1 MPAAAEVPCDT
12 GRLIHAVGPA
22 PVAHECHAAG
32 HWSRGTDKLQG
43 SAQLKPIDA
52 SIKSGL
58 LALATLL
65 LPATLHAAQG
75 AWTYPSPSVTR
86 PQQAALLNV
95 TQAGRRL
102 VAVGERGLVLLSD
115 DDGQHWRQS
124 PTPVSVTLT
133 RAHFVSERTGWAI
146 GHSGVIL
153 RTSDGGST
161 WIKQFDGIQG
171 ARLAAARYSESS
183 ADPLARALAPSAAQ
197 LVSDG
202 ADKPFF
208 DILFSDDRNGLVIGA
223 YGLIF
228 RTDDG
233 GDHWTPWLEHL
244 DNPQGLHLYGI
255 ARSGKSLFIAG
266 ERGLLLQSV
275 DGGRQFKSMSTPY
288 KGSYF
293 GIVSLDGGDLYLY
306 GLRGNLF
313 RSIDHG
319 KSWTR
324 LASPSDASFSAGM
337 ALSDGEAAF
346 ANQAGQLLVGRRSAD
361 TLAAVSDIAPGPYTS
376 ITRSHSGTWILASL
390 RGLSR
395 AAPGKPAGA
404 STPSLTVK

>member
-1 MPAAAEVPCDT
+1 MPSARP
-12 GRLIHAVGPA
+12 
-22 PVAHECHAAG
+22 PVAHSCHAARRR
-32 HWSRGTDKLQG
+32 SRAANKLQG
-43 SAQLKPIDA
+43 SALLKPIDA

-65 LPATLHAAQG
+65 LPAALQAAQG
-75 AWTYPSPSVTR
+75 AWTYPAPSVMR
-86 PQQAALLNV
+86 VQQAAILNV
-95 TQAGRRL
+95 TLAGKRL

-133 RAHFVSERTGWAI
+133 RARFVSERTGWAI

-161 WIKQFDGIQG
+161 WIKQLDGIQA

-208 DILFSDDRNGLVIGA
+208 DILFSDERNGLVIGA
-223 YGLIF
+223 YGLTF
-228 RTDDG
+228 RTEDG
-233 GDHWTPWLEHL
+233 GEHWSPCLESL
-244 DNPQGLHLYGI
+244 ENPNGLHLYGI
-255 ARSGKSLFIAG
+255 VRSGKSLFIAG

-275 DGGRQFKSMSTPY
+275 DGGRQFKSVSTPY

-293 GIVSLDGGDLYLY
+293 GIVSLDSGDLYLY

-313 RSIDHG
+313 RSIDQG

-324 LASPSDASFSAGM
+324 LASPSDAAFSAGM

-346 ANQAGQLLVGRRSAD
+346 ANQAGQLLVGRRTAD
-361 TLAAVSDIAPGPYTS
+361 TLDAVSDIAPGPYTS

-395 AAPGKPAGA
+395 AAPGKPGGA
-404 STPSLTVK
+404 STLSRTVR